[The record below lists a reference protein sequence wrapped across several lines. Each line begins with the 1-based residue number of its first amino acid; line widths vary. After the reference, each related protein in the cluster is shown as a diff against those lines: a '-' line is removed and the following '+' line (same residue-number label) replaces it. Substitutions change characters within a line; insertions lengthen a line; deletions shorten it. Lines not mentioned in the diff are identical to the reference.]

1 MSDLIA
7 EIRDS
12 LREAGINP
20 RKIMSQNFLV
30 NSHILERQ
38 IDYAVV
44 SKDDKVLEIG
54 GGTGV
59 LTERLARKA
68 GHVFC
73 IEFDKMLASYLRK
86 KFKSNENVT
95 IIEGDV
101 LKLDLPEVNKIVANL
116 PYHISSPI
124 TFKLLKTKFEIAILM
139 YQLEFAKRMIA
150 LPKTEDYSRL
160 SANLQYQAEVK
171 IVEKISK
178 GNFYPPPKV
187 DSAIVEIKLRI
198 EELPVDPKSYGIITR
213 ILFNTKNK
221 LVSTV
226 FYSFF
231 KKSLEKDQR
240 IDFKK
245 KMDGAL
251 SLAKT
256 RVRELSIE
264 DLVVITNELRN
275 FLKETNNQHLL
286 PEK

>member
-1 MSDLIA
+1 MTDLIA

-12 LREAGINP
+12 LRDAGISP

-38 IDYAVV
+38 IDYAAV
-44 SKDDKVLEIG
+44 SEKDSVLEIG
-54 GGTGV
+54 GGTGI

-73 IEFDKMLASYLRK
+73 IEYDKMLASYLRK

-101 LKLDLPEVNKIVANL
+101 LKLDLPKVNKIVANL

-124 TFKLLKTKFEIAILM
+124 TFKLLQTKFEVAILM

-150 LPKTEDYSRL
+150 LPKTDDYSRL

-187 DSAIVEIKLRI
+187 DSAIVEIKLRV
-198 EELPVDPKSYGIITR
+198 EDLPVDPKTYGVITR

-226 FYSFF
+226 FYAYF

-240 IDFKK
+240 INFKK
-245 KMDGAL
+245 KMDAAL
-251 SLAKT
+251 TSAKV

-264 DLVVITNELRN
+264 DIVVITNELRD
-275 FLKETNNQHLL
+275 LLQETNKQHLL

>member
-1 MSDLIA
+1 MTDLIA

-12 LREAGINP
+12 LREAGISP
-20 RKIMSQNFLV
+20 RKILSQNFLV

-38 IDYAVV
+38 IDYAKV
-44 SKDDKVLEIG
+44 SKNDTVLEIG

-59 LTERLARKA
+59 LTKRLARKA
-68 GHVFC
+68 AHVFC
-73 IEFDKMLASYLRK
+73 IEFDNMLASYLRK
-86 KFKSNENVT
+86 KFKSIENVT

-124 TFKLLKTKFEIAILM
+124 TFKLLETKFEVAILM

-150 LPKTEDYSRL
+150 LPTTDDYSRL

-178 GNFYPPPKV
+178 GNFYPPPKI
-187 DSAIVEIKLRI
+187 DSAIVEIRLRV
-198 EELPVDPKSYGIITR
+198 EELPVDSKSYGIITR

-226 FYSFF
+226 FYSYF

-245 KMDGAL
+245 KMDTAL
-251 SLAKT
+251 SLAKK

-264 DLVVITNELRN
+264 DLVVITNELRD
-275 FLKETNNQHLL
+275 FLKETNKQHLL

>member
-1 MSDLIA
+1 MTDLIA

-12 LREAGINP
+12 LRDAGISP

-38 IDYAVV
+38 IDYAAV
-44 SKDDKVLEIG
+44 SEKDSVLEIG
-54 GGTGV
+54 GGTGI

-73 IEFDKMLASYLRK
+73 IEYDKMLASYLRK

-101 LKLDLPEVNKIVANL
+101 LKLDLPKVNKIVANL

-124 TFKLLKTKFEIAILM
+124 TFKLLQTKFEVAILM

-150 LPKTEDYSRL
+150 LPKTDDYSRL

-187 DSAIVEIKLRI
+187 DSAIVEIKLRV
-198 EELPVDPKSYGIITR
+198 EDLPVDPKTYGVITR

-221 LVSTV
+221 
-226 FYSFF
+226 FF
-231 KKSLEKDQR
+231 
-240 IDFKK
+240 F
-245 KMDGAL
+245 
-251 SLAKT
+251 
-256 RVRELSIE
+256 
-264 DLVVITNELRN
+264 
-275 FLKETNNQHLL
+275 
-286 PEK
+286 

>member
-38 IDYAVV
+38 IDYAAV

-124 TFKLLKTKFEIAILM
+124 TFKLLKTKFKVAILM

-187 DSAIVEIKLRI
+187 DSAIVEIKLKV

-221 LVSTV
+221 LVSPV
-226 FYSFF
+226 FYSYF
-231 KKSLEKDQR
+231 KKSIEKDQR
-240 IDFKK
+240 INFKK
-245 KMDGAL
+245 KMDAAL

-264 DLVVITNELRN
+264 DLVVITDELRN

>member
-1 MSDLIA
+1 MTNLIA

-12 LREAGINP
+12 LREAGISP
-20 RKIMSQNFLV
+20 RKILSQNFLV

-38 IDYAVV
+38 IEYAAV
-44 SKDDKVLEIG
+44 SKDDAVLEIG

-68 GHVFC
+68 AHVYC
-73 IEFDKMLASYLRK
+73 IEYDKMLASYLRK
-86 KFKSNENVT
+86 KFKSFENVT
-95 IIEGDV
+95 IIEGDA
-101 LKLDLPEVNKIVANL
+101 LKLDLPKVNKIVANL

-124 TFKLLKTKFEIAILM
+124 TFKLLEMKFEVAILM

-150 LPKTEDYSRL
+150 LPKTDDYSRL

-187 DSAIVEIKLRI
+187 DSAIVEIKLRV
-198 EELPVDPKSYGIITR
+198 EELPVDPKSYGIVTR

-221 LVSTV
+221 LVATV
-226 FYSFF
+226 FYAYF
-231 KKSLEKDQR
+231 KKSLEKDSR
-240 IDFKK
+240 INFKK
-245 KMDGAL
+245 KMDAAL

-264 DLVVITNELRN
+264 DLVVITNELRV

>member
-12 LREAGINP
+12 LREAGISP

-38 IDYAVV
+38 IDYAAV
-44 SKDDKVLEIG
+44 SENDTVLEIG

-68 GHVFC
+68 SHVFC

-124 TFKLLKTKFEIAILM
+124 TFKLLETKFEVAILM

-187 DSAIVEIKLRI
+187 DSAIVEIKLKV

-226 FYSFF
+226 FYSYF
-231 KKSLEKDQR
+231 KKSIEKDQR
-240 IDFKK
+240 INFKK

-264 DLVVITNELRN
+264 DLVVITDELRN

>member
-12 LREAGINP
+12 LREAGISP
-20 RKIMSQNFLV
+20 RKIMSQNFLI

-38 IDYAVV
+38 IDYAAI

-68 GHVFC
+68 AHVFC

-86 KFKSNENVT
+86 KFKLNDNVT

-124 TFKLLKTKFEIAILM
+124 TFKLLETKFEVAILM

-187 DSAIVEIKLRI
+187 DSAIVEIKLRV

-226 FYSFF
+226 FYSYF

>member
-38 IDYAVV
+38 IDYAAV

-124 TFKLLKTKFEIAILM
+124 TFKLLKTKFEVAILM

-187 DSAIVEIKLRI
+187 DSAIVEIKLKV

-221 LVSTV
+221 LVSPV
-226 FYSFF
+226 FYSYF
-231 KKSLEKDQR
+231 KKSIEKDQR
-240 IDFKK
+240 INFKK
-245 KMDGAL
+245 KMDAAL

-264 DLVVITNELRN
+264 DLVVITDELRN

>member
-1 MSDLIA
+1 MTDLIA

-12 LREAGINP
+12 LREAGISP
-20 RKIMSQNFLV
+20 RKILSQNFLV

-38 IDYAVV
+38 IDYAEV
-44 SKDDKVLEIG
+44 SKNDTVLEIG

-59 LTERLARKA
+59 LTKRLARKA
-68 GHVFC
+68 AHVFC

-86 KFKSNENVT
+86 KFKSIENVT
-95 IIEGDV
+95 IIEGDA

-124 TFKLLKTKFEIAILM
+124 TFKLLETKFEVAILM

-150 LPKTEDYSRL
+150 LPTTDDYSRL

-178 GNFYPPPKV
+178 GNFYPPPKI
-187 DSAIVEIKLRI
+187 DSAIVEIRLRV

-226 FYSFF
+226 FYSYF

-245 KMDGAL
+245 KMDTAL
-251 SLAKT
+251 SLAKK

-264 DLVVITNELRN
+264 DLVVITIELRD
-275 FLKETNNQHLL
+275 FLKETNKQHLL

>member
-1 MSDLIA
+1 MTDLIA

-12 LREAGINP
+12 LREAGISP
-20 RKIMSQNFLV
+20 RKILSQNFLV

-38 IDYAVV
+38 IDYAAI
-44 SKDDKVLEIG
+44 SENDSVLEIG

-68 GHVFC
+68 AHVFC

-101 LKLDLPEVNKIVANL
+101 LKLDLPQVNKIVANL

-124 TFKLLKTKFEIAILM
+124 TFKLLETKFEVAILM

-150 LPKTEDYSRL
+150 QPKTEDYSRL
-160 SANLQYQAEVK
+160 SANLQYQADVK

-187 DSAIVEIKLRI
+187 DSAIVEIKLRA
-198 EELPVDPKSYGIITR
+198 EELPVDPKLYGIITR

-226 FYSFF
+226 FYSYF

-240 IDFKK
+240 IHFKK
-245 KMDGAL
+245 KMDDAL
-251 SLAKT
+251 SLAKM

-264 DLVVITNELRN
+264 DIVVITNELRD

-286 PEK
+286 LEK